1 VVPAPA
7 EDANDSVGRTSAKS
21 QWAEKPSDLCI
32 WQRCNMAIIHDR
44 LMSKLFH
51 IRLLLFLFLAGCVGQ
66 AGSAE
71 TPLTL
76 LSATPSPVSTQTMI
90 PATLTATMTPL
101 PTETMLPSST
111 LEPLGCQMPPDDYT
125 RVEVNGWTINQ
136 RTLAMLAHA
145 QQLYGGEL
153 EITGYA
159 ITQGSYHDNGSAS
172 FGTHLGGGAVD
183 LSVLRRGTYTVLW
196 DDIEPLLHALRVAGF
211 AAWLRE
217 YGELYADSPIHIHAI
232 AIGDR
237 ELSPEAQDQL
247 TGPAGY
253 FRGSTGLPPSMY
265 GTPAADRYGG
275 PILCQWMIDLGYRD
289 LR

>member
-1 VVPAPA
+1 
-7 EDANDSVGRTSAKS
+7 
-21 QWAEKPSDLCI
+21 
-32 WQRCNMAIIHDR
+32 
-44 LMSKLFH
+44 
-51 IRLLLFLFLAGCVGQ
+51 
-66 AGSAE
+66 
-71 TPLTL
+71 
-76 LSATPSPVSTQTMI
+76 MI
-90 PATLTATMTPL
+90 PPTLTATTTPL
-101 PTETMLPSST
+101 PTETRLPT
-111 LEPLGCQMPPDDYT
+111 ATPEPLGCQRPPDDYA
-125 RVEVNGWTINQ
+125 RVEINGWTLNQ

-145 QQLYGGEL
+145 WELYGGAL
-153 EITGYA
+153 QITSYA

-232 AIGDR
+232 AIGDK

-265 GTPAADRYGG
+265 GAPAADRYGG